1 MAITQQQITQA
12 KIVQVAAAQ
21 DLTQAVR
28 LVAGPGTGKSFVI
41 EGRVSWLIQNQNIS
55 PDNIIAV
62 SFTRAAANDLR
73 RRIQSKGQSVG
84 INDIH
89 RVRVS
94 TLHSLALYIL
104 RKTGNLAQYP
114 TDPVILDDWELD
126 NIFDSEFSSSIG
138 IAPTRARE
146 IRRDHEAFWSTGIW
160 NPVNLPPL
168 NNPVSQQERDS
179 FNGHY
184 ATRTQTYSCVLPGE
198 VIRTCVDA
206 INGGHIDPVAELGV
220 EHIIIDE
227 VQDLNP
233 CDFQFIDILIQRGVN
248 VFVSGDDDQSIY
260 SFRFAFP
267 QGIQNF
273 VINYPF
279 ASNHV
284 LNDCFRCTVNILG
297 AARNVLN
304 KYPDR
309 NRIPKNLTSL
319 YSASN
324 PTNNGYIV
332 GNRFNTANQEVEYIA
347 NSCASLINSGISP
360 KDIMILLG
368 NKRTLLSPITNA
380 LAVRNIPFDANQ
392 RDDFKDSNHGRFLI
406 SLLRILTDTN
416 DYVAHRVLL
425 GTPRGIGQGTTISIT
440 NKVIASNLNYRNIFY
455 QPLPNNVFTN
465 RESNAIN
472 KAFRNINTVNAWNLN
487 EDLNQRAGDIDQI
500 ILNNFTQTEVTDWR
514 NQIQNLPLSMTLSE
528 LKEYIETDSE
538 VVKSSII
545 DNILQRQN
553 IQGSNQPAQNP
564 LDKIKIMS
572 FHSSKG
578 LDSKIVF
585 IHGLEEGVFPTQ
597 RTQQSPGLLLENA
610 RLIYVA
616 ITRAKSACILSY
628 SSRRTIKGTSTNMI
642 VSRFAQ
648 ATGLVFGQQ
657 VNNQLTANEITQIQ
671 TAIADM

>member
-12 KIVQVAAAQ
+12 KIVQDAAAQ

-73 RRIQSKGQSVG
+73 RRIQAKGQSVG

-126 NIFDSEFSSSIG
+126 NIFDSEFSGSIG
-138 IAPTRARE
+138 ITPTRASE

-160 NPVNLPPL
+160 NPANLPPL
-168 NNPVSQQERDS
+168 NNPVSQQERNS

-273 VINYPF
+273 VVNYPF

-297 AARNVLN
+297 AAINVLN
-304 KYPDR
+304 TYPDP
-309 NRIPKNLTSL
+309 NRIPKNLTSV

-368 NKRTLLSPITNA
+368 NKRTLLNPITNA

-406 SLLRILTDTN
+406 SLLRILTDSN

-472 KAFRNINTVNAWNLN
+472 KAIGNIIAVNDWNLN

-553 IQGSNQPAQNP
+553 IQGNNPPAQNP

-628 SSRRTIKGTSTNMI
+628 SSRRSINGTSTNMI

-657 VNNQLTANEITQIQ
+657 MNNQLTANEITQIQ

>member
-1 MAITQQQITQA
+1 MAITQQQINQA
-12 KIVQVAAAQ
+12 KIVQDAAAQ

-126 NIFDSEFSSSIG
+126 NIFDSEFSGSIG
-138 IAPTRARE
+138 ITPTRASE

-160 NPVNLPPL
+160 NPANLPPL
-168 NNPVSQQERDS
+168 NNPVSQQERNS

-206 INGGHIDPVAELGV
+206 INGGHIDPVSELGV

-273 VINYPF
+273 VVNYPI

-297 AARNVLN
+297 AAKNVLN
-304 KYPDR
+304 TYPDP
-309 NRIPKNLTSL
+309 NRIPKNLTSV

-347 NSCASLINSGISP
+347 NSCVGLINSGISP

-368 NKRTLLSPITNA
+368 NKRTLLNPITNA
-380 LAVRNIPFDANQ
+380 LGVRNIPFDANQ
-392 RDDFKDSNHGRFLI
+392 RDDFKDSNQGRFLI

-472 KAFRNINTVNAWNLN
+472 KAIGNINTVNAWNLN

-500 ILNNFTQTEVTDWR
+500 ILNNFTQAEVTDWR

-553 IQGSNQPAQNP
+553 LQGNNPPAQNP

-628 SSRRTIKGTSTNMI
+628 SSRRTINGTSTNMI
-642 VSRFAQ
+642 ASRFAQ
-648 ATGLVFGQQ
+648 ATGLVFAQQ
-657 VNNQLTANEITQIQ
+657 GNNQLTANEITQIQ

>member
-1 MAITQQQITQA
+1 MAITQQQINQA
-12 KIVQVAAAQ
+12 KLVQDAAAQ

-73 RRIQSKGQSVG
+73 RRIFSKGQSVG
-84 INDIH
+84 ILDIH

-104 RKTGNLAQYP
+104 RRTGNLAQYP

-126 NIFDSEFSSSIG
+126 NIFDDEFSNSIG
-138 IAPTRARE
+138 ITPTRASE

-160 NPVNLPPL
+160 NPANLPPV
-168 NNPVSQQERDS
+168 NVPITQQERTS

-273 VINYPF
+273 VLNYPF

-284 LNDCFRCTVNILG
+284 LNDCFRCTVSILG
-297 AARNVLN
+297 AATNVLN
-304 KYPDR
+304 TYPDT
-309 NRIPKNLTSL
+309 NRIAKNLVSV

-324 PTNNGYIV
+324 PINNGSIV
-332 GNRFNTANQEVEYIA
+332 GNRFNTANQEIEYIA
-347 NSCASLINSGISP
+347 NSCQALINNGISP

-368 NKRTLLSPITNA
+368 NKRTLLNPITQA
-380 LAVRNIPFDANQ
+380 LAARNIPYDANQ
-392 RDDFKDSNHGRFLI
+392 RDDFKDSKQGRFLI

-425 GTPRGIGQGTTISIT
+425 GTPHGIGRATTISIT
-440 NKVIASNLNYRNIFY
+440 NKVISSNLNYRSIFY
-455 QPLPNNVFTN
+455 QPLPNQVFTN
-465 RESNAIN
+465 RETNAIN
-472 KAFRNINTVNAWNLN
+472 RAIGNINLVNTWSLN
-487 EDLNQRAGDIDQI
+487 DDLNQRAGDIDQI
-500 ILNNFTQTEVTDWR
+500 ILNNFTQAEVNDWR
-514 NQIQNLPLSMTLSE
+514 NQIQHLPLSMTLSE

-538 VVKSSII
+538 VSKSSII
-545 DNILQRQN
+545 HNVIQKQN
-553 IQGSNQPAQNP
+553 PNGNNPPVANP

-585 IHGLEEGVFPTQ
+585 IPGLEEGVFPTQ

-610 RLIYVA
+610 RLFYVA
-616 ITRAKSACILSY
+616 ITRAKATCLLSY
-628 SSRRTIKGTSTNMI
+628 SSRRTINGNFTNMV

-648 ATGLVFGQQ
+648 ATGLAFTQQ
-657 VNNQLTANEITQIQ
+657 RNNQLSPNEINQIQ
-671 TAIADM
+671 TAIADL

>member
-1 MAITQQQITQA
+1 MAITQQQINQA
-12 KIVQVAAAQ
+12 KIAQDAAAQ

-41 EGRVSWLIQNQNIS
+41 EGRVAWLIQIQNIP

-73 RRIQSKGQSVG
+73 RRIQNKGQAVG
-84 INDIH
+84 INEIH

-104 RKTGNLAQYP
+104 RRTGNLAQYP
-114 TDPVILDDWELD
+114 TDPVILDDWEID
-126 NIFDSEFSSSIG
+126 NIFDSEFSCSIG
-138 IAPTRARE
+138 VTPTRARE
-146 IRRDHEAFWSTGIW
+146 IRRDHEAYWSTGIW
-160 NPVNLPPL
+160 NPANLPRF
-168 NNPVSQQERDS
+168 NNPVSLQERNS

-184 ATRTQTYSCVLPGE
+184 STRTQTYSCVLPGE

-206 INGGHIDPVAELGV
+206 INGGHIDPVAVLGV
-220 EHIIIDE
+220 MHVIIDE

-233 CDFQFIDILIQRGVN
+233 CDFQFIDILIQRGVS

-273 VINYPF
+273 VVNYPI

-297 AARNVLN
+297 SAINVLN
-304 KYPDR
+304 TFPDP
-309 NRIPKNLTSL
+309 NRIPKNLSSL

-324 PTNNGYIV
+324 PINNGFFI
-332 GNRFNTANQEVEYIA
+332 GKRFNTANQEVEYIT
-347 NSCASLINSGISP
+347 NSCNALINSGISP

-368 NKRTLLSPITNA
+368 NKKALLRQITQA
-380 LAVRNIPFDANQ
+380 FEAGNIPFDANQ
-392 RDDFKDSNHGRFLI
+392 RDDFKDSNHGRFLL
-406 SLLRILTDTN
+406 SLLRIINDAN

-425 GTPRGIGQGTTISIT
+425 GTPRGIGQRTSVSIT
-440 NKVIASNLNYRNIFY
+440 NKIIASNLNYRSIFY
-455 QPLPNNVFTN
+455 HALPNQVFTN
-465 RESNAIN
+465 REIRAI
-472 KAFRNINTVNAWNLN
+472 AIAIGNINAVANWNLN
-487 EDLNQRAGDIDQI
+487 ETLNQRAVDIENI
-500 ILNNFTQTEVTDWR
+500 ILNNFSHAEVTEWH
-514 NQIQNLPLSMTLSE
+514 NLIMNLPLSITLSE

-538 VVKSSII
+538 VVKSSIVSTVVERE
-545 DNILQRQN
+545 NQH
-553 IQGSNQPAQNP
+553 SNNGVAPNP

-578 LDSKIVF
+578 LDSKVVF
-585 IHGLEEGVFPTQ
+585 IHGLEEGIFPTQ
-597 RTQQSPGLLLENA
+597 RAQQAPGLLLENA
-610 RLIYVA
+610 RLFYVA
-616 ITRAKSACILSY
+616 ITRAKAACLLSY
-628 SSRRTIKGTSTNMI
+628 SSRRTVNGTFTKMI

-648 ATGLVFGQQ
+648 ATGIQFTQQ
-657 VNNQLTANEITQIQ
+657 QTNQLTANEITSIQ
-671 TAIADM
+671 TAITDL

>member
-12 KIVQVAAAQ
+12 KIVQDAAAQ

-138 IAPTRARE
+138 ITPTRASE

-160 NPVNLPPL
+160 NPANLPPL
-168 NNPVSQQERDS
+168 NNPVSQQERNS

-273 VINYPF
+273 VVNYPF

-304 KYPDR
+304 TYPDP
-309 NRIPKNLTSL
+309 NRIPKNLTSV

-347 NSCASLINSGISP
+347 NSFASLINSGISP

-368 NKRTLLSPITNA
+368 NKRTLLNPITNA

-440 NKVIASNLNYRNIFY
+440 NKVIVSNLNYRNIFY

-472 KAFRNINTVNAWNLN
+472 KAIGNINTVNAWNLN

-514 NQIQNLPLSMTLSE
+514 NQIQNLPLSMNLSE

-553 IQGSNQPAQNP
+553 IQGNNQPAQNP

-628 SSRRTIKGTSTNMI
+628 SSRRTINGTSTNMI

>member
-1 MAITQQQITQA
+1 MAITQQQINQA
-12 KIVQVAAAQ
+12 KIIQDAASQ

-41 EGRVSWLIQNQNIS
+41 EERVSWLIQNQNIF
-55 PDNIIAV
+55 PDSIIAV

-73 RRIQSKGQSVG
+73 RRIQNKGQSVG
-84 INDIH
+84 INNIH

-104 RKTGNLAQYP
+104 RRTGNLAQYP
-114 TDPVILDDWELD
+114 TDPVIIDDWEID
-126 NIFDSEFSSSIG
+126 NIFDCEFSNSIS
-138 IAPTRARE
+138 ITPTRASE
-146 IRRDHEAFWSTGIW
+146 IRRDHEAFWSTGVW
-160 NPVNLPPL
+160 NPANLLPP
-168 NNPVSQQERDS
+168 NNPISQQERNS

-220 EHIIIDE
+220 EYIIIDE

-273 VINYPF
+273 VANYPF

-284 LNDCFRCTVNILG
+284 LNDCFRCTVNVL
-297 AARNVLN
+297 AAATNVLN
-304 KYPDR
+304 TFPDP
-309 NRIPKNLTSL
+309 NRIQKNLTSI

-324 PTNNGYIV
+324 PINNGYIS
-332 GNRFNTANQEVEYIA
+332 GNRFNTANQEVEYVA
-347 NSCASLINSGISP
+347 NSCEELINSGISP

-368 NKRTLLSPITNA
+368 NKRTLLSPITQA
-380 LAVRNIPFDANQ
+380 LEVRNIPFDANQ
-392 RDDFKDSNHGRFLI
+392 RDIFKDSNHGRFLI
-406 SLLRILTDTN
+406 SLLRILTNTN

-425 GTPRGIGQGTTISIT
+425 GTPRGIGLTTTFSIT
-440 NKVIASNLNYRNIFY
+440 NKVIASNLNYRNVFY
-455 QPLPNNVFTN
+455 QLLPNQVFGT
-465 RESNAIN
+465 RETNAIN
-472 KAFRNINTVNAWNLN
+472 RAIGNINTVINW
-487 EDLNQRAGDIDQI
+487 DLNDDLVQRAGDIDQI
-500 ILNNFTQTEVTDWR
+500 ILNNFTQIEVDDWR
-514 NQIQNLPLSMTLSE
+514 NQIQNLPLLMTLSE
-528 LKEYIETDSE
+528 LKEYLETDSE
-538 VVKSSII
+538 VLKSSII
-545 DNILQRQN
+545 NNILQRQN
-553 IQGSNQPAQNP
+553 PLGNNSPAQNP

-597 RTQQSPGLLLENA
+597 RAQQSPGLLLENA
-610 RLIYVA
+610 RLFYVA
-616 ITRAKSACILSY
+616 ITRAKAACLLSY
-628 SSRRTIKGTSTNMI
+628 SSRRTINGVSSNMR

-648 ATGLVFGQQ
+648 ATGLNFIQQ
-657 VNNQLTANEITQIQ
+657 ANNRLSANEITQIQ
-671 TAIADM
+671 TAIADL

>member
-1 MAITQQQITQA
+1 
-12 KIVQVAAAQ
+12 
-21 DLTQAVR
+21 
-28 LVAGPGTGKSFVI
+28 
-41 EGRVSWLIQNQNIS
+41 
-55 PDNIIAV
+55 
-62 SFTRAAANDLR
+62 
-73 RRIQSKGQSVG
+73 
-84 INDIH
+84 
-89 RVRVS
+89 
-94 TLHSLALYIL
+94 LHSLALYIL

-138 IAPTRARE
+138 ITPTRASE
-146 IRRDHEAFWSTGIW
+146 IRRDHEAFWSTGVW
-160 NPVNLPPL
+160 NPANLPPL
-168 NNPVSQQERDS
+168 NNPVSQQERNY

-220 EHIIIDE
+220 EHVIIDE

-273 VINYPF
+273 VVNYPI
-279 ASNHV
+279 ASNH
-284 LNDCFRCTVNILG
+284 LLKDCFRCTVNILG
-297 AARNVLN
+297 AAANVLN
-304 KYPDR
+304 TYPDP
-309 NRIPKNLTSL
+309 NRIPKNLTSV

-368 NKRTLLSPITNA
+368 NKRTLLDPITDA
-380 LAVRNIPFDANQ
+380 LGVRNIPFDANQ
-392 RDDFKDSNHGRFLI
+392 RDVFKDSDHGRFLI
-406 SLLRILTDTN
+406 SLLRILTDAN

-425 GTPRGIGQGTTISIT
+425 GAPRGIGQRTTNSIA
-440 NKVIASNLNYRNIFY
+440 NKVIANNLNYRNIFY
-455 QPLPNNVFTN
+455 QPLPNNVFAN
-465 RESNAIN
+465 REPNAIN
-472 KAFRNINTVNAWNLN
+472 KAISNINIVNAWNLN

-500 ILNNFTQTEVTDWR
+500 ILINFTQAEVTDWR
-514 NQIQNLPLSMTLSE
+514 NQIQNIPLSMTLSE

-545 DNILQRQN
+545 ANILQRQN
-553 IQGSNQPAQNP
+553 HQGNNPPAQNP
-564 LDKIKIMS
+564 LDKIRIMS

-585 IHGLEEGVFPTQ
+585 IHGLEEGIFPTL
-597 RTQQSPGLLLENA
+597 RSQQSPGLILENA
-610 RLIYVA
+610 RLFYVA
-616 ITRAKSACILSY
+616 ITRAKAACLLSY
-628 SSRRTIKGTSTNMI
+628 SSRRTINGTYTHT
-642 VSRFAQ
+642 VASRFAQ
-648 ATGLVFGQQ
+648 ATGVVFTQQ
-657 VNNQLTANEITQIQ
+657 ANNQLSANEIAQIQ
-671 TAIADM
+671 TSIADL

>member
-12 KIVQVAAAQ
+12 KIVQDAAAQ

-114 TDPVILDDWELD
+114 TDPVIFDDWELD
-126 NIFDSEFSSSIG
+126 NIFDSEFSNSIG
-138 IAPTRARE
+138 ITPTRASE

-160 NPVNLPPL
+160 NPANLPPL
-168 NNPVSQQERDS
+168 NNPVSQQERNS

-273 VINYPF
+273 VVNYPIT
-279 ASNHV
+279 SNHV

-297 AARNVLN
+297 AATNVLN
-304 KYPDR
+304 TYPDP
-309 NRIPKNLTSL
+309 NRIPKNLTSV
-319 YSASN
+319 YSASI

-347 NSCASLINSGISP
+347 NSCAGLINSGISP

-368 NKRTLLSPITNA
+368 NKRTLLNPITNA
-380 LAVRNIPFDANQ
+380 LGVRNIPFDANQ
-392 RDDFKDSNHGRFLI
+392 RDDFKDSNQGRFLI
-406 SLLRILTDTN
+406 SLLRILTNTN

-472 KAFRNINTVNAWNLN
+472 KAIGNINTVNAWNLN

-500 ILNNFTQTEVTDWR
+500 ILYNFTQAEVTDWR

-553 IQGSNQPAQNP
+553 LQGNNPPAQNP

-628 SSRRTIKGTSTNMI
+628 SSRRTINGTSTNMI